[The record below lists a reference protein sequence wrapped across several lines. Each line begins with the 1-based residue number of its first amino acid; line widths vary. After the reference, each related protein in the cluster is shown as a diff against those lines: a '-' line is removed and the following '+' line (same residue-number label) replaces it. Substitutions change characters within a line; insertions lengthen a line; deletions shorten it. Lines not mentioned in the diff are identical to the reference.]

1 MADFKKEDI
10 NDEELSK
17 YEKKYNEEDF
27 FGKLKKYAKKIGSKC
42 VEQAL
47 TLYYVMK
54 KPEVPAQYKALIL
67 GALGYLVS
75 PLDFIPDLAPFV
87 GYTDDVVA
95 IAYALMQVQ
104 GYVDEEI
111 EQKVAEKMESIF
123 G

>member
-17 YEKKYNEEDF
+17 YENKYNEKDF
-27 FGKLKKYAKKIGSKC
+27 FGKLKKYAKKIGAKC

-54 KPEVPAQYKALIL
+54 KPDVPAQYKALIL

>member
-17 YEKKYNEEDF
+17 YEKKYNEKDF
-27 FGKLKKYAKKIGSKC
+27 FAKLKKYAKKIGEKC

-54 KPEVPAQYKALIL
+54 KPEVPAKYKALIL

-75 PLDFIPDLAPFV
+75 PFDFIPDLAPLI
-87 GYTDDVVA
+87 GYTDDVAA

>member
-1 MADFKKEDI
+1 MADFKKDDI

-17 YEKKYNEEDF
+17 YEKKYNEKDF
-27 FGKLKKYAKKIGSKC
+27 FGKLKKYAKKIGAKC

-47 TLYYVMK
+47 ILYYVMK

-75 PLDFIPDLAPFV
+75 PFDFIPDLAPLV
-87 GYTDDVVA
+87 GYTDDVAA
-95 IAYALMQVQ
+95 ITYALMQVQ

-111 EQKVAEKMESIF
+111 EQKVAEKMENIF
-123 G
+123 D